1 MKDLRVTVDGDT
13 HAVDSVEEAAI
24 LSDEAG
30 GEDDVVA
37 IHVQHTGREW
47 VATVEDPDL
56 DYEARDDRKWG
67 GYSSRTPSHP
77 SRWVACRVSPTRQ
90 NKVVCK

>member
-1 MKDLRVTVDGDT
+1 MNDLTVTVDGDT

-37 IHVQHTGREW
+37 IHVRYTGREW
-47 VATVEDPDL
+47 VATVGNPDL
-56 DYEARDDRKWG
+56 EYEARDNRKWG
-67 GYSSRTPSHP
+67 AIRELVELVDDRT
-77 SRWVACRVSPTRQ
+77 RRFGF
-90 NKVVCK
+90 

>member
-1 MKDLRVTVDGDT
+1 MKNPRVTIDGDT
-13 HAVDSVEEAAI
+13 HAVDSVEEAVA
-24 LSDEAG
+24 LSDKAG

-37 IHVQHTGREW
+37 VRVRHTGREW

-67 GYSSRTPSHP
+67 AIRELVDLVDDRARRFGF
-77 SRWVACRVSPTRQ
+77 
-90 NKVVCK
+90 

>member
-1 MKDLRVTVDGDT
+1 MKDLRATIDGDT

-37 IHVQHTGREW
+37 ISVRYTGENW

-67 GYSSRTPSHP
+67 AIRELVDLVDDRARRFGF
-77 SRWVACRVSPTRQ
+77 
-90 NKVVCK
+90 

>member
-1 MKDLRVTVDGDT
+1 MKNPRVTIDGDKND
-13 HAVDSVEEAAI
+13 VDSIEEAAI
-24 LSDEAG
+24 LSDESG

-37 IHVQHTGREW
+37 IHVQHTDKEW

-67 GYSSRTPSHP
+67 AIREFVDLVDDRAQRFGF
-77 SRWVACRVSPTRQ
+77 
-90 NKVVCK
+90 

>member
-1 MKDLRVTVDGDT
+1 VVRDLRVTVDGDT
-13 HAVDSVEEAAI
+13 HAVDSVEEAAN

-37 IHVQHTGREW
+37 IHVHHTGDEW

-56 DYEARDDRKWG
+56 DYEGRDSRKWG
-67 GYSSRTPSHP
+67 AIRELVELVDDRARRFG
-77 SRWVACRVSPTRQ
+77 V
-90 NKVVCK
+90 

>member
-30 GEDDVVA
+30 GEDDLVA
-37 IHVQHTGREW
+37 IHVRYTGENW
-47 VATVEDPDL
+47 VATVVDPDL

-67 GYSSRTPSHP
+67 AIRELVDLVDDRARRFGF
-77 SRWVACRVSPTRQ
+77 
-90 NKVVCK
+90 

>member
-1 MKDLRVTVDGDT
+1 
-13 HAVDSVEEAAI
+13 
-24 LSDEAG
+24 
-30 GEDDVVA
+30 VVA

-67 GYSSRTPSHP
+67 AIRELVDLVDDRARRFGF
-77 SRWVACRVSPTRQ
+77 
-90 NKVVCK
+90 

>member
-37 IHVQHTGREW
+37 ISVQHTGREW
-47 VATVEDPDL
+47 VATVVDPDL
-56 DYEARDDRKWG
+56 DYEACDDRKWG
-67 GYSSRTPSHP
+67 AIREL
-77 SRWVACRVSPTRQ
+77 VALVDDRARRFGC
-90 NKVVCK
+90 

>member
-1 MKDLRVTVDGDT
+1 MVKNLRVTVDGDT
-13 HAVDSVEEAAI
+13 HAVDSVEEAAN

-47 VATVEDPDL
+47 VATVEDPGL

-67 GYSSRTPSHP
+67 AIRELVDLVDDRAQRFGF
-77 SRWVACRVSPTRQ
+77 
-90 NKVVCK
+90 

>member
-1 MKDLRVTVDGDT
+1 MNDLTVTVDGDT
-13 HAVDSVEEAAI
+13 HAVDSVEEAAN

-56 DYEARDDRKWG
+56 EYEGRDDRKWG
-67 GYSSRTPSHP
+67 AIRELVELVDERARRFGF
-77 SRWVACRVSPTRQ
+77 
-90 NKVVCK
+90 

>member
-1 MKDLRVTVDGDT
+1 MKDLQVTVDGDT

-67 GYSSRTPSHP
+67 AIRELVDLVDDRARRFGF
-77 SRWVACRVSPTRQ
+77 
-90 NKVVCK
+90 